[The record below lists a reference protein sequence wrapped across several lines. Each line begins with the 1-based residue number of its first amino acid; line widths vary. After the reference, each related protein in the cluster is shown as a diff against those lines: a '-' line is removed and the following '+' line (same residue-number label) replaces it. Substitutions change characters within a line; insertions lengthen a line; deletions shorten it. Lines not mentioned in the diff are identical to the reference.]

1 VDVGIKD
8 NCRYTD
14 QSCIYSFL
22 NFGFLVKNTAVTSN
36 DIQVFCSPTAY
47 KQQLLLLIASAR
59 TRIYITVLYLQS
71 DEAGTE
77 ILHALYQAKENN
89 PSLDIK
95 IFVDFHRAQR
105 GLIGEKNNLGNR
117 ELYLA
122 LEQQYQQSIE
132 IYGVAVKS
140 KEIFGVL
147 HLKGM
152 VFDNT
157 VFYTG
162 ASINDVYCQQ
172 NERYRLDRY
181 YQINSASLSD
191 SFCDYLTNHFID
203 TQLAPQL
210 NIATVPN
217 KVEQK
222 KILQRLKPILRK
234 SVYQLDAL
242 VQPTNNQAS
251 KPESEKADI
260 TISPLVGCGKWSNKL
275 NKQIRELVQNT
286 ETELFLLTPYFNLPK
301 LLAKDVNNALKRG
314 VKVNLVIGDKTAN
327 DFYIPPTKTFST
339 IGIVPYLYEV
349 LLSRYV
355 KKQQRY
361 IDQGLLNIRLWKD
374 SDNSF
379 HLKGLVADQRYHLVT
394 GSNLNPRAWALD
406 LENGLLL
413 DDPNQHLMPIFN
425 DEWAGII
432 KNTSRV
438 KSIEQIE
445 QIKDY
450 PEKPRNLLKKLRMVQ
465 VDRLLQ
471 RFL

>member
-1 VDVGIKD
+1 M
-8 NCRYTD
+8 
-14 QSCIYSFL
+14 
-22 NFGFLVKNTAVTSN
+22 KNTAVSSN
-36 DIQVFCSPTAY
+36 DIQVFCSPKAY
-47 KQQLLLLIASAR
+47 KQQLLSLIATAR

-71 DEAGTE
+71 DDAGTE
-77 ILHALYQAKENN
+77 ILHALYQAKENT

-152 VFDNT
+152 VFDNA

-172 NERYRLDRY
+172 HHRYRLDRY
-181 YQINSASLSD
+181 YQIKSESLSN
-191 SFCDYLTNHFID
+191 SFCDYLTIHFLD
-203 TQLAPQL
+203 TKLAPQL
-210 NIATVPN
+210 NIETVPN

-222 KILQRLKPILRK
+222 KILQRLKPLLK
-234 SVYQLDAL
+234 TSFYPLNSLAK
-242 VQPTNNQAS
+242 TS
-251 KPESEKADI
+251 GKPESESADI
-260 TISPLVGCGKWSNKL
+260 HISPLVGCGARGNKL
-275 NKQIRELVQNT
+275 NKKIRELVQNT

-301 LLAKDVNNALKRG
+301 LLAKDVTKALKRG

-327 DFYIPPTKTFST
+327 DFYIPPTKKFST

-361 IDQGLLNIRLWKD
+361 IDSGLLNIRLWKD
-374 SDNSF
+374 KDNSF

-413 DDPNQHLMPIFN
+413 DDPNQHLMPAFT
-425 DEWAGII
+425 DEWSGIV
-432 KNTSRV
+432 KNTTAV
-438 KSIEQIE
+438 QSIKQIE

-465 VDRLLQ
+465 VDRVLQ